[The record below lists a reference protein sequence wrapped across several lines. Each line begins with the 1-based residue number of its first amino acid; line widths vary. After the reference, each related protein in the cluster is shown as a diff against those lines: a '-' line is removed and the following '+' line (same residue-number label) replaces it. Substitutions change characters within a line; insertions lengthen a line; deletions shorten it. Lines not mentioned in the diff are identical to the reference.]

1 MNIEDLGDR
10 LDIMLAL
17 SLHELWKYSEKVRSI
32 LTSDLME
39 FRISGACETLTDLD
53 CIELSSSKIPRWLD
67 DYIALIGDAPNL
79 FNFFNFNA
87 ALVHHVKVK
96 SGNSRCACVLR
107 PTQTIRNFWEALIC
121 SRW

>member
-1 MNIEDLGDR
+1 
-10 LDIMLAL
+10 
-17 SLHELWKYSEKVRSI
+17 
-32 LTSDLME
+32 ME
-39 FRISGACETLTDLD
+39 FRISGECETLTNLD

-87 ALVHHVKVK
+87 ALVHHMKVK

-107 PTQTIRNFWEALIC
+107 PTQTICNFWEALTSVVDGSFEKVSVIDVYEPLMRFK
-121 SRW
+121 SS